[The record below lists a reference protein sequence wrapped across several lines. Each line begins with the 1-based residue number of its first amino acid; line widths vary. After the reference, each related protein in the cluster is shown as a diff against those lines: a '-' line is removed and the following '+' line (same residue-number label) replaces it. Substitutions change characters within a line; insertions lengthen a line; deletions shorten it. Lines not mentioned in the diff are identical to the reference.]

1 MSPMKNIL
9 CISIIISVTFF
20 IRFSKPHEHMHAEG
34 MHVTYGKYFVH
45 AEGMHVC
52 HLWKI
57 FFVHAEGMHVWF
69 I

>member
-1 MSPMKNIL
+1 
-9 CISIIISVTFF
+9 
-20 IRFSKPHEHMHAEG
+20 MHAEG